1 MGENHRAKQA
11 AEAWEAKAIEK
22 CRNDPAVAAAGLC
35 YVCMCYHPC
44 LCRTSR
50 VIREMRAFYEANRR
64 IEKSSPWTGR
74 TTVTREEPVLNM
86 SWGQKGDG
94 LMTGLFKIAR
104 EPYEV
109 ELRKLREKIAKLEGR

>member
-1 MGENHRAKQA
+1 MSSHPAKEA
-11 AEAWEAKAIEK
+11 ADAWEAKTIET

-35 YVCMCYHPC
+35 YVCMCSQPC
-44 LCRTSR
+44 LCKGDRI
-50 VIREMRAFYEANRR
+50 IREMRAFYEANRR

-74 TTVTREEPVLNM
+74 TTVVREEPVLNM

-104 EPYEV
+104 EPYED
-109 ELRKLREKIAKLEGR
+109 EIRRLWEKIAKLEGR